1 MTVVARNSG
10 NSSEIERGEVPELAE
25 LGIMLKDL
33 FNTLG
38 ISQRQYAK
46 RISLDPS
53 VVSRA
58 FGGRRMPTKH
68 FIEQLISEVEAER
81 GGSVTP
87 AARDAIRAKWLTAL
101 KETDPSEFQLESLR
115 AELARSRRD
124 TERANRNV
132 EALHLLLRQRE
143 AQAHDAARDLAQ
155 LQLDWSAERAEF
167 AGARGE
173 PSREQASLSASRE
186 VLLREI
192 EQLKRDLREAERLR
206 SEAEE
211 HSRELRERVLRLE
224 EELAERGPAG
234 AIPLEVFKG
243 QLLRMWEEE
252 NFPEASRDLTEAA
265 WSRPLEEVLDLL
277 AWLSQRKDRE
287 HVSALVSDVGR
298 LRPARDVLR
307 IAAELLAG
315 ASGPPG
321 AVLGDT
327 TVQDAWVTAVASRIT
342 ESNVAGYYQEV
353 SDLEGPSGSLS
364 DRMLAA
370 AVRRATTPSDALGLI
385 TAALTGGEPSGAGL
399 PLTIGAVAAPYRI
412 AVDPGFPFHV
422 MAGLLGAGM
431 SDMAGTIMVRVSRQD
446 SPKLRPA
453 APVAQRFHRGLRE
466 LEERALRD
474 LFVFLVEEA
483 DDRLVGAVA
492 VMMYFGAD
500 GDFSLFDRLL
510 NELGARVDDLLAA
523 MMSRW
528 SPDLFEYVVTRWTR
542 GRGLPTGRH
551 LPVDTPDAP

>member
-1 MTVVARNSG
+1 MARNSG
-10 NSSEIERGEVPELAE
+10 NSSELERGEVPELAE
-25 LGIMLKDL
+25 LGTTLREL

-46 RISLDPS
+46 RIGVDPS

-87 AARDAIRAKWLTAL
+87 AAREAIHAKWLTAL
-101 KETDPSEFQLESLR
+101 KETDPSEFRLESLR
-115 AELARSRRD
+115 VELARSRRD

-132 EALHLLLRQRE
+132 EALHLLLQQRE
-143 AQAHDAARDLAQ
+143 AQAQDAARELAQ
-155 LQLDWSAERAEF
+155 LQLDWSAERAEA
-167 AGARGE
+167 AGARDASGG
-173 PSREQASLSASRE
+173 EQASLSASRE

-192 EQLKRDLREAERLR
+192 EQLKRDLLEAERLR

-224 EELAERGPAG
+224 EELAERGSAG
-234 AIPLEVFKG
+234 GVPLEVFKG
-243 QLLRMWEEE
+243 QLLTMWEEE
-252 NFPEASRDLTEAA
+252 SFPEASRDLTEAA
-265 WSRPLEEVLDLL
+265 WSRPLDEVLDLMT
-277 AWLSQRKDRE
+277 WLSRRKDRE

-327 TVQDAWVTAVASRIT
+327 VVQDAWVMAVASRIT
-342 ESNVAGYYQEV
+342 ESNVAGYYHELLA
-353 SDLEGPSGSLS
+353 LEGPSGPLG
-364 DRMLAA
+364 DRMLNA
-370 AVRRATTPSDALGLI
+370 AVRRATTPSEALGLI
-385 TAALTGGEPSGAGL
+385 TAALAGEEPSGAAL
-399 PLTIGAVAAPYRI
+399 PLTIGAVAAPYRV

-422 MAGLLGAGM
+422 MAGLLKAGM
-431 SDMAGTIMVRVSRQD
+431 NDMAGAVMVRVSRQD

-453 APVAQRFHRGLRE
+453 APVAQRFHLGLRE
-466 LEERALRD
+466 LDEQALRD
-474 LFVFLVEEA
+474 LFAFLVEEA

-500 GDFSLFDRLL
+500 GDRSLFDRLL
-510 NELGARVDDLLAA
+510 NELGARLQDLLAA

-528 SPDLFEYVVTRWTR
+528 SPDLFEYVVTRWSG
-542 GRGLPTGRH
+542 GRGLPPGQS
-551 LPVDTPDAP
+551 LPVDAPDAP